1 MSYYYSNYTC
11 MFILIIALLIG
22 IYCCWCNLGNSNI
35 SNAWLAMNIIVVI
48 FLTLLLIVSLYCIIS
63 GDLL

>member
-1 MSYYYSNYTC
+1 

-22 IYCCWCNLGNSNI
+22 IYCCWCNLGNSKI
-35 SNAWLAMNIIVVI
+35 SNAWLAMNIIVLI

-63 GDLL
+63 GDVL